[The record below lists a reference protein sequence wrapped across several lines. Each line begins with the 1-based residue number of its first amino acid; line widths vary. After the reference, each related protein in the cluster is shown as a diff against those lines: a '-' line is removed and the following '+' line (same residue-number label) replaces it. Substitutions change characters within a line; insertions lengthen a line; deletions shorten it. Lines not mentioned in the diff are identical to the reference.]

1 MKGTCIQQE
10 TLRLWANL
18 TPLFLMFFE
27 RLRFSRVLVSCH
39 LRRLGTNVQKH
50 VRRASAVFIPSP
62 FSHRK
67 YIFTF
72 TKNVFE
78 WLWPEV
84 TLASITYSGQLTLE
98 NFTRIWEKFPWKEI
112 EWASLEPKGMRHH
125 ESCLRVFSWGM
136 QMCNTCCF
144 ITFTPGENL
153 SRLGRLLSNLFCIWL
168 GDLFASGD

>member
-27 RLRFSRVLVSCH
+27 RLRFSTVLVSCH

-50 VRRASAVFIPSP
+50 VPRASAVFILSQKIQ
-62 FSHRK
+62 FYFHQKS
-67 YIFTF
+67 I
-72 TKNVFE
+72 
-78 WLWPEV
+78 WM
-84 TLASITYSGQLTLE
+84 TLARRLHWLPSRIVGNWHLRISQKSERSSSERRLNGQ
-98 NFTRIWEKFPWKEI
+98 
-112 EWASLEPKGMRHH
+112 ASSQKGMRHH

-153 SRLGRLLSNLFCIWL
+153 SRLGRLLSDLFCIWL
-168 GDLFASGD
+168 GALCASSD